1 MKPAP
6 LKPHAR
12 LALVAPSSP
21 IYEAE
26 NRQAAI
32 ALLEEMGFSVQVYE
46 SVSAQR
52 GYLSGSDHIRVR
64 DLMDAFADPEIDGV
78 ICLRGG
84 YGAARLLPL
93 IDFEVIRQH
102 PKVFV
107 GFSDITALHLSIYAH
122 TGLVTYHGPMPG
134 AQSLT
139 GLRDPRSRRMWLDTL
154 GGDPPREMYNPGGD
168 PFCSFSG
175 KGTAEGILV
184 GGNLSVLCSLL
195 ATPYLPDFTDK
206 LLLLEDVGERPYRID
221 RMINQ
226 LRTSGIFDSIAG
238 LVLGDFTQCEEEA
251 SPRTLA
257 LEEIFRELL
266 PPELPVLWNVHA
278 GHGRD
283 KMTLPLGEPY
293 RLDADKATLTR
304 LNY

>member
-6 LKPHAR
+6 LKPNAH
-12 LALVAPSSP
+12 LALIAPSSP
-21 IYEAE
+21 VYEAE
-26 NRQAAI
+26 NQQAAA
-32 ALLEEMGFSVQVYE
+32 ALMEQMGFSVRIYE

-52 GYLSGSDHIRVR
+52 GYLSGSDQIRAR
-64 DLMDAFADPEIDGV
+64 DLMDAFADPLIDGIV
-78 ICLRGG
+78 CLRGG

-107 GFSDITALHLSIYAH
+107 GFSDITALHLAFYAH
-122 TGLVTYHGPMPG
+122 TGLITYHGPMPG
-134 AQSLT
+134 TRSLS
-139 GLRDPRSRRMWLDTL
+139 GLREAASRRMWLDTL
-154 GGDPPREMYNPGGD
+154 GGDPPREIYNPNGEA
-168 PFCSFSG
+168 FVTFSG
-175 KGTAEGILV
+175 KGQAEGVLV

-195 ATPYLPDFTDK
+195 ATPHLPDFSGK

-226 LRTSGIFDSIAG
+226 LRISGILDSVAG
-238 LVLGDFTQCEEEA
+238 VVLGDFTQCEEEA
-251 SPRTLA
+251 APRTLA

-266 PPELPVLWNVHA
+266 PPSLPVLWNVHA

-283 KMTLPLGEPY
+283 KMTLPLGEVY
-293 RLDADKATLTR
+293 RLDADKAALTR
-304 LNY
+304 LEY